1 MKEMKDYKADVA
13 ATRVGSLGSS
23 DGKMLAQI
31 ASIGTIPNSA
41 LKRLA
46 VCKGLIPQTEIP
58 RNAAIQAGDDVE
70 MLVYEHLKAKDPRYE
85 SNPLWISDRY
95 SRANVKLISHPDL
108 VLQDEAQKIIYI
120 YECKATKF
128 SVAETR
134 HTYEAQL
141 FVHFLLGNEIAKKL
155 GNDWKVKLFLVH
167 YSTDGLDLTNGV
179 EFDPTRL
186 TVKGVNFVAPLFDA
200 NKAMDIINAFLESFT
215 EYYEGDEV
223 DADLL
228 PATVK
233 NEFDVVAATLNEIK
247 EREKVVN
254 DFKERLY
261 KFMCDHNIKSVKNS
275 AFSISRVDPTESR
288 SFDAKKYMD
297 DMAKAHPRK
306 AKKILAKYTKVT
318 KRKGYATIK
327 VKEEK

>member
-1 MKEMKDYKADVA
+1 MKDYKADVA

-233 NEFDVVAATLNEIK
+233 NEFDLVAATLNEIK

-306 AKKILAKYTKVT
+306 AKKILAQYTKVT